1 MKAGAIFLIMLS
13 CTSALVIYN
22 PKDID
27 SAPMQPVIFL
37 EKEMENVTVFLVD
50 DDNVTDRNTRSELEN
65 ETDTRSELEN
75 ETDASTLHEQLE
87 FILNETVDYVIS
99 SENKTLKLWLA
110 DFMFKSLPDIT
121 RPSHINK
128 TAGKRNS
135 APSKCNTSL
144 CEMYRK
150 FYRYIPK

>member
-1 MKAGAIFLIMLS
+1 MKTGAIFLIMLS
-13 CTSALVIYN
+13 CTSALVVYN

-27 SAPMQPVIFL
+27 SAPIQPVIFL
-37 EKEMENVTVFLVD
+37 ENEIENVTVLLV
-50 DDNVTDRNTRSELEN
+50 DDNVTDRN
-65 ETDTRSELEN
+65 TRSELEN

-121 RPSHINK
+121 RPAHNNNK

-135 APSKCNTSL
+135 ASSKCNTSL